1 MKNQSS
7 IIIIILLFVQVTSF
21 GQHISQK
28 KLNESLLQASAQ
40 YKQLDK
46 NLAPGLFPRS
56 IDSSGH
62 LVTNKSNWWTSG
74 FFPGSLW
81 YLYEFTKDSS
91 IKNAAIRKTAE
102 LHSERLNT
110 GDHDIGFKIWCSYG
124 NQLRI
129 TKDSAVIPVIINA
142 ATSLS
147 KRFNPNTGLIRS
159 WGKIGDSSYVVIIDN
174 MMNLELLFE
183 AAKLSG
189 DSQFYKIA
197 VSHADK
203 TLENHFRADGSSYHV
218 VEYDANTGKV
228 KEKRTAQGYANSS
241 AWARGQAWGL
251 YGYTMCYRETHD
263 KKYLDQAN
271 KIAAFILNNQNL
283 PNDKIPYWDFN
294 APNIPNALRDAS
306 AAAIMASA
314 FCELAEY
321 TDKKDSKLYRAT
333 AKQIVE
339 KLSSPAYRN
348 VAGEQQYFLLKHSV
362 GHLPA
367 KSEVNVPLSY
377 ADYYF
382 LEAMMRLRK

>member
-1 MKNQSS
+1 
-7 IIIIILLFVQVTSF
+7 
-21 GQHISQK
+21 
-28 KLNESLLQASAQ
+28 
-40 YKQLDK
+40 
-46 NLAPGLFPRS
+46 
-56 IDSSGH
+56 
-62 LVTNKSNWWTSG
+62 
-74 FFPGSLW
+74 
-81 YLYEFTKDSS
+81 
-91 IKNAAIRKTAE
+91 
-102 LHSERLNT
+102 
-110 GDHDIGFKIWCSYG
+110 
-124 NQLRI
+124 
-129 TKDSAVIPVIINA
+129 
-142 ATSLS
+142 
-147 KRFNPNTGLIRS
+147 
-159 WGKIGDSSYVVIIDN
+159 
-174 MMNLELLFE
+174 MNLELLFE

>member
-1 MKNQSS
+1 MKNQLS
-7 IIIIILLFVQVTSF
+7 IIIILLFIQATSF
-21 GQHISQK
+21 GQNTFQK
-28 KLNESLLQASAQ
+28 QINQSLLQASAQ

-62 LVTNKSNWWTSG
+62 LVTNKSSWWTSG

-102 LHSERLNT
+102 LRTESLNT

-129 TKDSAVIPVIINA
+129 TKDSSVIPVIIDA
-142 ATSLS
+142 AMSLS

-159 WGKIGDSSYVVIIDN
+159 WGKIGDSSFVVIIDN

-189 DSQFYKIA
+189 DSLLYKIA

-203 TLENHFRADGSSYHV
+203 TLENHFRADGSSFHV

-263 KKYLDQAN
+263 KKYLDQAI

-314 FCELAEY
+314 FCELAAY
-321 TDKKDSKLYRAT
+321 ADKKEGKLYRAA

-348 VAGEQQYFLLKHSV
+348 PAGEQQYFLLKHSV

-367 KSEVNVPLSY
+367 KSEVDVPLSY
-377 ADYYF
+377 ADYYY